1 MRPWLNRRNQDSGA
15 EKGEAMFDE
24 LIRELRRLEGT
35 QRIPV
40 SMSYGKVAVG
50 DRART

>member
-1 MRPWLNRRNQDSGA
+1 MSPWLNRGDQDSGA
-15 EKGEAMFDE
+15 EMGAAMFDE

-40 SMSYGKVAVG
+40 SMSYGKAAAQ
-50 DRART
+50 DRVCA